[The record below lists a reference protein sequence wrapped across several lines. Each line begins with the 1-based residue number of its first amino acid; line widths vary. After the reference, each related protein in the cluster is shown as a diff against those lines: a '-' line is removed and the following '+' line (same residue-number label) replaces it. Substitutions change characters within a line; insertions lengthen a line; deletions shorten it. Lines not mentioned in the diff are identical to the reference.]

1 MSHSSKA
8 SAELQ
13 VSALNAFSDN
23 YIWLIRRAGQHEVIA
38 VDPGEAAPVIEWLE
52 SDEGSAYQLTDILI
66 THHHHD
72 HTGGVAELVERY
84 GARVSAPAH
93 CKSVSV
99 DRPLRE
105 GDTIELFG
113 ITTHIWETPGHT
125 LDHIVYLVDTATPL
139 LFCGDTLFHAGC
151 GRLFEGSAAQMQA
164 NFARLA
170 ELPGNTLVYGAH
182 EYTQANLEFARQVE
196 PDNSDIAA
204 DIERVEQL
212 RQQQRPSLPSSIE
225 LEQRVNPF
233 MRYQNSAVVQAL
245 EAHSGQTPA
254 DETEAFALLRS
265 WKDNA

>member
-1 MSHSSKA
+1 MSYSHQA
-8 SAELQ
+8 TTALQ
-13 VSALNAFSDN
+13 VTALNAFSDN
-23 YIWLIRRAGQHEVIA
+23 YIWLVRRAGQHEVVA

-52 SDEGSAYQLTDILI
+52 SEEGSDYRLTDILI

-84 GARVSAPAH
+84 AARVSGPAQ
-93 CKSVSV
+93 CKSVSI
-99 DRPLRE
+99 DRPLSE
-105 GDTIELFG
+105 GDTIELLG
-113 ITTHIWETPGHT
+113 VTARIWETPGHT

-164 NFARLA
+164 NFARLK

-182 EYTQANLEFARQVE
+182 EYTLANLEFARQVE
-196 PDNSDIAA
+196 PDNQDIAA
-204 DIERVEQL
+204 DIDRVKQM